1 MMSETRLFAV
11 TDGGLQRLEP
21 ARAVAGIHDLPP
33 ELPFGVYTALR
44 TFSQNRFLALDAHLN
59 RLEQS
64 MALLGWS
71 YRLDR
76 QRLRQALHE
85 AAMGYPADAA
95 RVRID
100 ILAGPA
106 TLLGSS
112 SRELITLAPF
122 TPVTARTVEEGVRVA
137 VAPALQRDRPLV
149 KHADFVLARRDSL
162 PHQPDVYEYLLVD
175 GAGRLLEGSGSNF
188 YGVVS
193 GVVWTAGN
201 GVLEGITRGIV
212 LRLAARLD
220 IPVRLEA
227 PAVADADRLD
237 EAFLSSSSRGIV
249 PIVAIGDEPVGDG
262 KPGVTTGRLMVAYE
276 TYVARAVEPA
286 I

>member
-1 MMSETRLFAV
+1 MSETRLFAV
-11 TDGGLQRLEP
+11 TDGGLQHLEP
-21 ARAVAGIHDLPP
+21 PRAVASIHDLPAG
-33 ELPFGVYTALR
+33 LPFGVYTALR
-44 TFSQNRFLALDAHLN
+44 TFSQNRFLALDAHLD

-76 QRLRQALHE
+76 QRLRQALHK
-85 AAMGYPADAA
+85 AASGYPADAA

-106 TLLGSS
+106 TLLGSG

-122 TPVTARTVEEGVRVA
+122 TPVPARTYEEGVRVA
-137 VAPALQRDRPLV
+137 VAPALHRDRPLV

-162 PHQPDVYEYLLVD
+162 PDQPDVYEYLLVD
-175 GAGRLLEGSGSNF
+175 EAGHLLEGSGSNF
-188 YGVVS
+188 YGVVD

-212 LRLAARLD
+212 LRLAAELE

-227 PAVADADRLD
+227 LTLAGAGRLE
-237 EAFLSSSSRGIV
+237 EAFLSSASRGIV
-249 PIVAIGDEPVGDG
+249 PIVAIGEEPVGDG
-262 KPGVTTGRLMVAYE
+262 VPGLTTGRLMVAYE
-276 TYVARAVEPA
+276 AYVARAVEPA